1 MQMVEMLLRDEIA
14 CKVSEYVYLEI
25 PMPGEKD
32 FIHRR
37 VPKANGGEVQ

>member
-1 MQMVEMLLRDEIA
+1 MVEMLLRDEIA

-32 FIHRR
+32 FIPRR
-37 VPKANGGEVQ
+37 VPKASGGEVQ